1 MVTTKDYL
9 FPARSLKEPLTLKI
23 SDDYSS
29 YGKKFV
35 KKKNYNLEVILLLCI
50 TLRMIFGRIF
60 KNFELRFY
68 QILEDFDF
76 TVKCIVRKV
85 TSIKKTF
92 SCTGTKTS

>member
-1 MVTTKDYL
+1 MTTKDSL
-9 FPARSLKEPLTLKI
+9 FPARSLKRPFTLKI

-76 TVKCIVRKV
+76 TVKC
-85 TSIKKTF
+85 KK
-92 SCTGTKTS
+92 GNQYQEDV